1 MSDVNYRA
9 HSLIHRGNL
18 RDIVVVVSCILA
30 LFYSV
35 NGTKTVISLLLLAAG
50 CFLHLLVKGVLIR
63 NTVLCREGI
72 YRLSR
77 HPYYTSNYLID
88 LSFCL
93 LSGNSYLLL
102 AYPLLFFWAYG
113 PTFTKEE
120 SYLSSKYEEYSQYR
134 LETPQVLPD
143 GRALGYWRDF
153 LRGFSIKRVTRTEL
167 ARVIRFWTIAC
178 FMLLLHHLRAEG
190 LREISPLSHRDHD
203 RLILL
208 ACLAVLV
215 TLQFILNRGAKE
227 KAR

>member
-9 HSLIHRGNL
+9 HLLIHRGNL

-30 LFYSV
+30 LFYPV

-63 NTVLCREGI
+63 NTVLCKEGI

-77 HPYYTSNYLID
+77 HPYYTSNYVID

-93 LSGNSYLLL
+93 LSGNTYLLL
-102 AYPLLFFWAYG
+102 AYPFLFFWAYG
-113 PTFTKEE
+113 PSFIKEE
-120 SYLSSKYEEYSQYR
+120 SYLSSKFEEYSQYR

-143 GRALGYWRDF
+143 GRVLGHWRDF
-153 LRGFSIKRVTRTEL
+153 LRGFSIKRVTRNEL

-190 LREISPLSHRDHD
+190 LREISPLSYRDHD

-215 TLQFILNRGAKE
+215 TLQFILNRRAKE

>member
-1 MSDVNYRA
+1 MSDVNYRT
-9 HSLIHRGNL
+9 HLLIHRGNL
-18 RDIVVVVSCILA
+18 RDIVAVVSCILA
-30 LFYSV
+30 LFYPV
-35 NGTKTVISLLLLAAG
+35 NVTKTVISLLLLAAG

-63 NTVLCREGI
+63 NTVLCKEGI

-77 HPYYTSNYLID
+77 HPYYTSNYVID

-102 AYPLLFFWAYG
+102 AYPFLFFWAYG

-120 SYLSSKYEEYSQYR
+120 SYLSSKFEEYSQYR

-143 GRALGYWRDF
+143 GRVLGHWRDF
-153 LRGFSIKRVTRTEL
+153 LRGFSIKRVTRNEL

-190 LREISPLSHRDHD
+190 LREISPLSYRDHD

-208 ACLAVLV
+208 ACLAALV
-215 TLQFILNRGAKE
+215 TLQFILNRRAKE

>member
-1 MSDVNYRA
+1 M
-9 HSLIHRGNL
+9 
-18 RDIVVVVSCILA
+18 
-30 LFYSV
+30 
-35 NGTKTVISLLLLAAG
+35 
-50 CFLHLLVKGVLIR
+50 
-63 NTVLCREGI
+63 LCREGI

-77 HPYYTSNYLID
+77 HPYYTSNYVID

-93 LSGNSYLLL
+93 LSGNTYLLL
-102 AYPLLFFWAYG
+102 AYPFLFFWAYG
-113 PTFTKEE
+113 PTFIKEE
-120 SYLSSKYEEYSQYR
+120 SYLSSKFEEYSQYR

-143 GRALGYWRDF
+143 GRVLGHWRDF
-153 LRGFSIKRVTRTEL
+153 LRGFSIKRVTRNEL

-190 LREISPLSHRDHD
+190 LREISPLSYRDHD

-215 TLQFILNRGAKE
+215 TLQFILNRRAKE